1 MSQTTASL
9 PWMPQIATPNELA
22 PASCEFVGRSAV
34 RVRRFRR
41 LRPRLRPRPN
51 RVAQTAASPAGISR
65 IATSTALTVNL
76 RVEKPFRGVG
86 AADAAACDPRSG
98 CPRRRTSWGRVLRRR
113 SLGGRRL
120 RPRLRARPNKVAQTA
135 ASPAGISRIATPTA
149 LTVNLRVEK
158 PFRGVGAADAAACDP
173 QSGCPRRRTSWGRV
187 LRRRSLGGRRLRPDC
202 GRARTRWRKR
212 RPRPGGGHR
221 LRPQPRYRVRHA
233 ESGGV
238 DVRVEQARS
247 PGRDVNDRDGVPRPH
262 AARAHHAQ
270 VWSEPA
276 FRRETSNPP
285 ALG

>member
-1 MSQTTASL
+1 MSQTAASPPRMSRIATPTARSPEHGVANGWLDLADVANCDPDSADTGILRVGGSFCGLGLASSADCDPDLWVARNTMSQTTASL

-65 IATSTALTVNL
+65 IATS
-76 RVEKPFRGVG
+76 
-86 AADAAACDPRSG
+86 
-98 CPRRRTSWGRVLRRR
+98 
-113 SLGGRRL
+113 
-120 RPRLRARPNKVAQTA
+120 
-135 ASPAGISRIATPTA
+135 TA